1 MLHRLQRY
9 SVSLPHVSEDHLRRI
24 RLRQLLMTGEE
35 FCLFV
40 TELRT
45 EWQPQ
50 RGRMEEEAR
59 SVK

>member
-1 MLHRLQRY
+1 MLRCLNRY
-9 SVSLPHVSEDHLRRI
+9 IVSLPHVSEDHLGTI
-24 RLRQLLMTGEE
+24 RLRKSLMTGDV

-50 RGRMEEEAR
+50 HERMEEEAR